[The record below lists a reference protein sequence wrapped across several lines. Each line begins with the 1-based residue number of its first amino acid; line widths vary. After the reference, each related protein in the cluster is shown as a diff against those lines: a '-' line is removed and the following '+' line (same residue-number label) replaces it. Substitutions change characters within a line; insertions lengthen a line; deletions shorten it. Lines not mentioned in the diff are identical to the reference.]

1 MPRLGTIDRQTR
13 ETQVRVELNLDGNG
27 QARLATG
34 IGFFD
39 HMLELMARHALWDLQ
54 VQAQGDLHVD
64 SHHTVEDVGL
74 VLGQALAA
82 ALGDKRG
89 IRRYGHSVL
98 PMDDALVTAA
108 VDLSGRAFLVYD
120 VKFPAT
126 QVGGLDT
133 ELIQEFWRAFSGQ
146 AACNLHVLLQHGL
159 NSHHI
164 AEAVFKATA
173 RALRMATE
181 LDPRDRD
188 QIPSTKGT
196 LGSGP
201 LSATG

>member
-1 MPRLGTIDRQTR
+1 MPRIGTIDRQTR
-13 ETQVRVELNLDGNG
+13 ETHVRVELNLDGNG
-27 QARLATG
+27 QARVATG

-54 VQAQGDLHVD
+54 VQAQGDLQVD

-74 VLGQALAA
+74 VLGQALAT

-89 IRRYGHSVL
+89 IVRYGHSLL
-98 PMDDALVTAA
+98 PMDDALVSAA
-108 VDLSGRAFLVYD
+108 VDLSGRTFLVYD

-126 QVGGLDT
+126 RVGGLDT
-133 ELIQEFWRAFSGQ
+133 ELIQEFWRAFCSQ
-146 AACNLHVLLQHGL
+146 AACNLHVTLQHGL
-159 NSHHI
+159 NCHHI

-181 LDPRDRD
+181 LDPRSCD

-196 LGSGP
+196 L
-201 LSATG
+201 